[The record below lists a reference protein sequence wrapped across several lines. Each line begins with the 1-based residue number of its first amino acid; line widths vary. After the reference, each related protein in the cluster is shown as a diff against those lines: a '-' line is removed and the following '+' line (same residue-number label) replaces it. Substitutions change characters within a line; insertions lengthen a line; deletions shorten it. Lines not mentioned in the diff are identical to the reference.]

1 MEKEEKPKNTYSK
14 KHYFSRNDRVREK
27 KEFDSKLLDL
37 SRVERM
43 TSGGRRLRFRA
54 IMVLGNRKGKVGL
67 GVAKGLDVAQAVEKA
82 TRLAKKNMVEIPIIE
97 GTIPFEVEA
106 RFGAARILLR
116 PQRKGRGLV
125 AGGTVRVLCSLV
137 GIEDISSK
145 VLSKSRNKLNNAKAM
160 ILALKKLK
168 KVKKKKTGEKEVK
181 EVKEEVK
188 KGKIEEE
195 KEVKENK
202 VKEGKKKED
211 KEKKE

>member
-14 KHYFSRNDRVREK
+14 KSYFSKNNRVREK

-54 IMVLGNRKGKVGL
+54 IMVLGDRKGRVGL

-125 AGGTVRVLCSLV
+125 AGGTVRVICSLV

-168 KVKKKKTGEKEVK
+168 TVKEKRTVKKEAKKEKEEVK
-181 EVKEEVK
+181 EKKEEVK
-188 KGKIEEE
+188 KE
-195 KEVKENK
+195 KEEVKEK
-202 VKEGKKKED
+202 KEEVKED